1 MTRAI
6 LMGLL
11 RGACAG
17 LAMLLL
23 AAAWSDLHAARPI
36 GAAAALAAAGA
47 LAYAAIAWRGWLR

>member
-17 LAMLLL
+17 LALLML
-23 AAAWSDLHAARPI
+23 AAAWSDLHAARLT
-36 GAAAALAAAGA
+36 GGAAALAAAGA
-47 LAYAAIAWRGWLR
+47 LAYAAIAWRGGLR